1 MQDTLILGGIEFTN
15 RLFTG
20 TGKFPDKNIIPK
32 ILKSSSSQMITVAL
46 RRVDTQAQ
54 EENILNYI
62 SKDIVI
68 LPNTSGARNA
78 EEAVLLARLA
88 REAGCGDFIK
98 IEVINDNKYLFPDN
112 EETIKATKILSEEGF
127 IVLPYMM
134 PDLIAARKLKE
145 AGAAAIMPLGSP
157 IGSNLG
163 MQTIDMIKILIENID
178 LKSKRAVITSLKKR
192 KNLLVRPSVA
202 NISNIYV
209 TFSVEEP
216 ELNLSQVNRFLISA
230 ESMGVEV
237 SLVLTKCDLISDK
250 RRSYLIDKFEKWGY
264 QVITLNLQKSD
275 CFKNLLAELKQ
286 KECSIFMGPSGVGKT
301 TLLNMIIPGLQNSTS
316 PVSNKIKR
324 GKNTTRNVE
333 LFSMSNQ
340 SYIVDTPGFNM
351 QPLEVDI
358 KLLPNLYSEIYKQV
372 IEEGIKCKFRN
383 CLHLNDEGC
392 NLNKSFERYS
402 FYKEMIESSKS
413 HYYQNQED

>member
-1 MQDTLILGGIEFTN
+1 MKI
-15 RLFTG
+15 
-20 TGKFPDKNIIPK
+20 NI
-32 ILKSSSSQMITVAL
+32 Q
-46 RRVDTQAQ
+46 
-54 EENILNYI
+54 
-62 SKDIVI
+62 
-68 LPNTSGARNA
+68 
-78 EEAVLLARLA
+78 
-88 REAGCGDFIK
+88 
-98 IEVINDNKYLFPDN
+98 
-112 EETIKATKILSEEGF
+112 
-127 IVLPYMM
+127 
-134 PDLIAARKLKE
+134 
-145 AGAAAIMPLGSP
+145 
-157 IGSNLG
+157 NLG
-163 MQTIDMIKILIENID
+163 LVTKKFNDFFLVD
-178 LKSKRAVITSLKKR
+178 LKNQENSGISQKFLCKVKKSINFKDQLIYVGDEVAIEKIDFKSRRAVITRLKKR

-209 TFSVEEP
+209 TFSGEEP
-216 ELNLSQVNRFLISA
+216 ELNLSQGNRFLISA

-250 RRSYLIDKFEKWGY
+250 RRSYLLDKFEKWCY

-275 CFKNLLAELKQ
+275 CYKNLLADLKQ

-301 TLLNMIIPGLQNSTS
+301 TLLNMIIPGVQNSTA

-333 LFSMSNQ
+333 LFSVSNQ

-351 QPLEVDI
+351 QPLEVNI
-358 KLLPNLYSEIYKQV
+358 RLLPNLYSEIYKQV
-372 IEEGIKCKFRN
+372 IDEEVKCKFRN

-413 HYYQNQED
+413 RHYQNQED

>member
-1 MQDTLILGGIEFTN
+1 MKTNSKHLGLVTK
-15 RLFTG
+15 
-20 TGKFPDKNIIPK
+20 KFNEYFLVDLKNK
-32 ILKSSSSQMITVAL
+32 ENFGNSERFLCKVRKSI
-46 RRVDTQAQ
+46 
-54 EENILNYI
+54 NF
-62 SKDIVI
+62 KDQFIYV
-68 LPNTSGARNA
+68 
-78 EEAVLLARLA
+78 
-88 REAGCGDFIK
+88 GD
-98 IEVINDNKYLFPDN
+98 EV
-112 EETIKATKILSEEGF
+112 E
-127 IVLPYMM
+127 
-134 PDLIAARKLKE
+134 
-145 AGAAAIMPLGSP
+145 
-157 IGSNLG
+157 
-163 MQTIDMIKILIENID
+163 IDNID
-178 LKSKRAVITSLKKR
+178 LISKRAVIASLKKR
-192 KNLLVRPSVA
+192 QNLLNRPSVA
-202 NISNIYV
+202 NISNIYI

-216 ELNLSQVNRFLISA
+216 KLNLSQVNRFLISA
-230 ESMGVEV
+230 ESMGVAV

-250 RRSYLIDKFEKWGY
+250 RRSYLLDKFEKWGY

-275 CFKNLLAELKQ
+275 CFKNLLAELKK

-301 TLLNMIIPGLQNSTS
+301 TLLNMIIPGLQNRTS

-351 QPLEVDI
+351 QPLVVDI

>member
-1 MQDTLILGGIEFTN
+1 MKTSIKHLGLVTKKFNEFFLVDLKNQENFGNFERFLCKVKKSINFKDQLIYVGDE
-15 RLFTG
+15 
-20 TGKFPDKNIIPK
+20 
-32 ILKSSSSQMITVAL
+32 VV
-46 RRVDTQAQ
+46 VD
-54 EENILNYI
+54 
-62 SKDIVI
+62 
-68 LPNTSGARNA
+68 
-78 EEAVLLARLA
+78 
-88 REAGCGDFIK
+88 
-98 IEVINDNKYLFPDN
+98 
-112 EETIKATKILSEEGF
+112 
-127 IVLPYMM
+127 
-134 PDLIAARKLKE
+134 
-145 AGAAAIMPLGSP
+145 
-157 IGSNLG
+157 
-163 MQTIDMIKILIENID
+163 NID

-192 KNLLVRPSVA
+192 KNLLARPSVA
-202 NISNIYV
+202 NISNIYI

-237 SLVLTKCDLISDK
+237 ALVLTKCDLISDK
-250 RRSYLIDKFEKWGY
+250 RRSFLIDKFGKWGY
-264 QVITLNLQKSD
+264 QVITLNLQKSEY
-275 CFKNLLAELKQ
+275 FKNLLAELKK

-301 TLLNMIIPGLQNSTS
+301 TLLNMIIPGLQNSTA

-333 LFSMSNQ
+333 LFSISKQ

-372 IEEGIKCKFRN
+372 MEEGIKCKFRN
-383 CLHLNDEGC
+383 CLHVNDEGC

-402 FYKEMIESSKS
+402 FYREMIDSSKS

>member
-1 MQDTLILGGIEFTN
+1 MKANSKYLGLVTKKFNDFFLVDLKNQENYGNSDKFLCKVRKSINFKDQLIY
-15 RLFTG
+15 
-20 TGKFPDKNIIPK
+20 
-32 ILKSSSSQMITVAL
+32 V
-46 RRVDTQAQ
+46 
-54 EENILNYI
+54 
-62 SKDIVI
+62 
-68 LPNTSGARNA
+68 
-78 EEAVLLARLA
+78 
-88 REAGCGDFIK
+88 GD
-98 IEVINDNKYLFPDN
+98 EVI
-112 EETIKATKILSEEGF
+112 
-127 IVLPYMM
+127 
-134 PDLIAARKLKE
+134 
-145 AGAAAIMPLGSP
+145 
-157 IGSNLG
+157 
-163 MQTIDMIKILIENID
+163 IENID

-202 NISNIYV
+202 NISNIYI

-250 RRSYLIDKFEKWGY
+250 KRSLLLDKFGKWGY
-264 QVITLNLQKSD
+264 QAITLNLQKSGN
-275 CFKNLLAELKQ
+275 FNNLLSELKQ

-301 TLLNMIIPGLQNSTS
+301 TLLNMIIPGLQNSTA

-333 LFSMSNQ
+333 LFSLSNQ

-351 QPLEVDI
+351 QPLEVDTS
-358 KLLPNLYSEIYKQV
+358 LLPNLYSEIYKQV
-372 IEEGIKCKFRN
+372 NDEQIKCKFRN

-402 FYKEMIESSKS
+402 FYKEMIESSMNQ
-413 HYYQNQED
+413 YYQNQED